1 MDVVRKFLCLILL
14 SAVGPLL
21 AGCGS
26 SDGATVNV
34 AVIGEKNDPFETGVD
49 LSTAARL
56 TRSATTEGL
65 VSYDEQGRVVPAL
78 ADRWIVTD
86 DGKSYIFRLRDG
98 TWLDG
103 SPITSQQARTALRD
117 AIRALRGTPLAR
129 DLAGIREIRAMTGRV
144 VEIRLVWPMPH
155 FLQLIAQPELG
166 LRSWNRAAGPMAL
179 ERTGDAA
186 VLTPIRPPQLGL
198 PNIENWASMTKQV
211 RLEAVTGEEA
221 VARLNGGDADVVI
234 GGTIANFPL
243 SSRVGILRGTIQ
255 PDPVIG
261 LLGLQVMSSRGF
273 LAEPEN
279 REAIA
284 MAIDRKALIAPFSLA
299 GWVAT
304 TRVVAPGLEGDT
316 GMIGE
321 RWELATIEQ
330 RRDEAR
336 SRVQRWRD
344 RKDQA
349 GLLGLRVW
357 LPPGPGSDML
367 FASLAR
373 DMAAVGVDL
382 ERTTKE
388 RDADLRLI
396 DDIARYP
403 RAAWFLNRLSC
414 SSKRGLCDKGAD
426 ALAAEAMKTEDAV
439 ERSRLLVE
447 AEVDLT
453 VANVYIPLGAPVR
466 WSLVRGNVS
475 GFAANRLGWH
485 PLMPMAMKPK

>member
-1 MDVVRKFLCLILL
+1 MDAVQKFLRLILV
-14 SAVGPLL
+14 SAVAPLL
-21 AGCGS
+21 AACGS
-26 SDGATVNV
+26 ADDATINI
-34 AVIGEKNDPFETGVD
+34 AIIGEKDNPFETGVH
-49 LSTAARL
+49 LSTAAQL
-56 TRSATTEGL
+56 TRSATMEGL
-65 VSYDEQGRVVPAL
+65 VSFDEQGRVVPAL

-103 SPITSQQARTALRD
+103 SPITSKQARIALLD

-129 DLAGIREIRAMTGRV
+129 DLAGIREVRAMTGRV
-144 VEIRLVWPMPH
+144 VEIRLARSMPH

-166 LRSWNRAAGPMAL
+166 LRSRNRAAGPMAL
-179 ERTGDAA
+179 ERSGDLAI
-186 VLTPIRPPQLGL
+186 LTPIKPSRLGL
-198 PNIENWASMTKQV
+198 PRIENWSGMTKQI
-211 RLEAVTGEEA
+211 RLEAVPGEEA
-221 VARLNGGDADVVI
+221 VARLNRGDADVVI

-261 LLGLQVMSSRGF
+261 LFGLQVMSAKGF

-284 MAIDRKALIAPFSLA
+284 MAIDRQALIAPFSLA

-304 TRVVAPGLEGDT
+304 TRIVPPGLEGDT
-316 GMIGE
+316 GLIGE
-321 RWELATIEQ
+321 RWEQVTLEQ
-330 RRDEAR
+330 RRAEAR
-336 SRVQRWRD
+336 SRVQRWRE
-344 RKDQA
+344 RKDEE
-349 GLLGLRVW
+349 GPLVLSVW
-357 LPPGPGSDML
+357 LPAGPGSDML

-373 DMAAVGVDL
+373 DLAAVGIEL
-382 ERTTKE
+382 KRTAKD
-388 RDADLRLI
+388 RDADLQLV
-396 DDIARYP
+396 DDVAHYP

-426 ALAAEAMKTEDAV
+426 ALAAEAMTTDDAV
-439 ERSRLLVE
+439 ERAQLLVE

-466 WSLVRGNVS
+466 WSLVRGNVN
-475 GFAANRLGWH
+475 GFASNRLGWH